1 MFSFTA
7 TMFGKQNCWR
17 KHLPFQPTDKTLWE
31 RGESHGSRWTVFGAA
46 GLAADWLS
54 ARSPSL
60 RRIAFQKQQSHTELT
75 FLSLWKSHVSAE
87 NHQNDASISIY
98 SLYLLFL
105 RKIFRLS
112 HESNFHFDRSDSVSC
127 IPYPVGCLCCNR
139 KSRISPFWIFFRF
152 LSLAK
157 KANRVNARTAVPKLF
172 WPLCRTRNEPRIT
185 YYMIHF

>member
-7 TMFGKQNCWR
+7 TMFGKQNCWKNIFLSNR
-17 KHLPFQPTDKTLWE
+17 LTKTPCE
-31 RGESHGSRWTVFGAA
+31 RGESNGSRWTVFGAA

-105 RKIFRLS
+105 RRIFRLS
-112 HESNFHFDRSDSVSC
+112 HESNFYFDRSDSGLC

-139 KSRISPFWIFFRF
+139 KSRVSPFRIFSWF
-152 LSLAK
+152 LSL
-157 KANRVNARTAVPKLF
+157 V
-172 WPLCRTRNEPRIT
+172 
-185 YYMIHF
+185 